1 MKIPWF
7 ARKLK
12 SRILRTRVKPYVP
25 NFAEGGFVLALRK
38 YVEAESLSQA
48 SLLGANPD
56 RCLTCGEDVVAY
68 FRQRHSPSF
77 FADTET
83 LAALANRMSSDHP
96 GWRDRLL
103 AIADADRTN
112 GLEIYSMTGPPL
124 RPGFPW
130 GGLHPEPNDDDL
142 YSVRPHRFGFA
153 PRHALAVLYG
163 EEPAAVLANILE
175 DWMAFVT
182 RGTSEFPYCSALVVI
197 QRLLALSWAHAFAMA
212 LPGPDDAAN
221 TRLHANILR
230 ILHADIGF
238 LLPRLGK
245 SAANNHL
252 LADRFASWYIHLL
265 FPEFVDDAMDLEVC
279 EAAWLAELE
288 RQVNSDGTGFE
299 HSLHYH
305 ELGCEMAAAYVLL
318 CRRNSRPIASATLE
332 RVERMLGFQVGLAGP
347 ESVTVPFG
355 DATEDPLFGLDSG
368 DGWATAGLRELYRAL
383 FRPDFSPAAPT
394 SPSVERAFWLLG
406 GALAPRGSFS
416 NDREDGARL
425 WPDGGFGVLPGGR
438 GSARLLFRTGP
449 AIQQDLVAGHMHA
462 DLLSVCVTYGDQPV
476 LTDPGTWC
484 YRWRSGETGPGRA
497 YFSGPAAHNGLA
509 LDAVDPLGPVQGDFR
524 NKTIPVRVSTT
535 RCLIGSR
542 FAWLEAEVRGSSPY
556 AGYRRGVVHVSG
568 AYWIIYDRLPP
579 GVEKFSAA
587 LSFQT
592 GVGVQARRKE
602 TGTVLL
608 ETSAGTL
615 WLANGP
621 GLHEPQIIQGGSDPP
636 GGWVAPSYGALIPAP
651 QLRYGI
657 AKEATLTALTLGI
670 GVAAARA
677 VAVSVLKTGLVIK
690 IEGPDTFDLLLLATH
705 DEPVAV
711 DMVDAH
717 GKAEAVWMRTRR
729 QRPELLRCLG
739 FADSV
744 NRENYSPNGD
754 KHVNGGALYPFV
766 GEQHEI
772 EYVDPE
778 NLSIALL
785 GETWHGMPR

>member
-1 MKIPWF
+1 MRIPRF

-12 SRILRTRVKPYVP
+12 NRLLRPRAKSHVP
-25 NFAEGGFVLALRK
+25 SFAESGLVLALRK
-38 YVEAESLSQA
+38 YVGSESSSRA
-48 SLLGANPD
+48 SLPGGKPD
-56 RCLTCGEDVVAY
+56 RFPARAEDIAAY

-77 FADTET
+77 FADTGT

-96 GWRDRLL
+96 GWRDRLV
-103 AIADADRTN
+103 AIADADRAD
-112 GLEIYSMTGPPL
+112 GLEIYSVTGPPL

-163 EEPAAVLANILE
+163 EEPATALADILE
-175 DWMAFVT
+175 DWMAFAA
-182 RGTSEFPYCSALVVI
+182 RGSSELPYCSALVVI
-197 QRLLALSWAHAFAMA
+197 QRLLALSWAHAFVMA
-212 LPGPDDAAN
+212 LPEPEDAAT
-221 TRLHANILR
+221 TRLHVAILR
-230 ILHADIGF
+230 ILHADIRF

-245 SAANNHL
+245 SATNNHL
-252 LADRFASWYIHLL
+252 LADRFASWYVHLL
-265 FPEFVDDAMDLEVC
+265 FPEFVDDAMDLNAC

-288 RQVNSDGTGFE
+288 RQVYPDGTGFE

-332 RVERMLGFQVGLAGP
+332 RIERMLGFQAGLAGP
-347 ESVTVPFG
+347 GSVTVPFG
-355 DATEDPLFGLDSG
+355 DATEDPLFALDTG

-383 FRPDFSPAAPT
+383 FQPDLSPAAPA

-406 GALAPRGSFS
+406 GALAPRESFS
-416 NDREDGARL
+416 GDQEDRPQL
-425 WPDGGFGVLPGGR
+425 WPDGGFGVLPGGQ

-449 AIQQDLVAGHMHA
+449 GIRQDLVAGHMHA
-462 DLLSVCVTYGDQPV
+462 DLLSVCVTHGDQPV
-476 LTDPGTWC
+476 LTDPGTRC
-484 YRWRSGETGPGRA
+484 YRWRSGKAGPGRA

-509 LDAVDPLGPVQGDFR
+509 LAAVDPLGPVQGDFR
-524 NKTIPVRVSTT
+524 KETIPIRVDTT
-535 RCLIGSR
+535 RCLIGR
-542 FAWLEAEVRGSSPY
+542 GIAWLEAEIRGSSPY

-579 GVEKFSAA
+579 GVEKSSAV

-592 GVGVQARRKE
+592 AAGVQARQTG

-615 WLANGP
+615 WLAKGP
-621 GLHEPQIIQGGSDPP
+621 GLDEPQIIQGRSDPP
-636 GGWVAPSYGALIPAP
+636 GGWVAPSYGKLIPAV
-651 QLRYGI
+651 QLRYGV
-657 AKEATLTALTLGI
+657 AGEATLTTFTLGT

-677 VAVSVLKTGLVIK
+677 VAVSVLETGLVMK
-690 IEGPDTFDLLLLATH
+690 IEGPDTSDLLLLAAH

-711 DMVDAH
+711 GMADAH
-717 GKAEAVWMRTRR
+717 GKAEAVWMRSRG

-739 FADSV
+739 FADGV
-744 NRENYSPNGD
+744 NRENRLPKGGGHAD
-754 KHVNGGALYPFV
+754 GGAMRLFA
-766 GEQHEI
+766 GGQHEI
-772 EYVDPE
+772 ECVDPE
-778 NLSIALL
+778 NLSIALS
-785 GETWHGMPR
+785 GEAWH